1 MIEINSNN
9 YFKYPEKEFYYS
21 NFSDEKE
28 NFVFP
33 VKVKVKKIDKVLKN
47 SESFEEFDSNYYYY
61 FMVISLDNKKVYW
74 SNQKDIKSTIKL
86 FENMSEAILAFKNGI
101 HGFYRNHKK
110 VYTIND
116 FPQALDEIT
125 FCGKKNIR
133 NELVNRL
140 NEFEYT
146 KTEEKARKKIK
157 EFM

>member
-21 NFSDEKE
+21 NFSDEK

-47 SESFEEFDSNYYYY
+47 SESFEEFDSNYYY
-61 FMVISLDNKKVYW
+61 FMVISLDNKKVCW
-74 SNQKDIKSTIKL
+74 SNQKDIKASIKL
-86 FENMSEAILAFKNGI
+86 FENMSEAILAFKEGI
-101 HGFYRNHKK
+101 HNFYRNHKN

-125 FCGKKNIR
+125 FCGKKNMR
-133 NELVNRL
+133 NELTNRL
-140 NEFEYT
+140 NELENT